1 VPADDCFGRND
12 DEGFLPSRPDPP
24 SNDPKELIEE
34 AEARA
39 RMPPFQYR
47 ELLSECEI
55 LQNKTSATA
64 EKTNQG
70 SKPEEKQA

>member
-1 VPADDCFGRND
+1 MMRDSFQADQTR
-12 DEGFLPSRPDPP
+12 RAMT
-24 SNDPKELIEE
+24 KELIEE

-47 ELLSECEI
+47 ELLSEREI
-55 LQNKTSATA
+55 LQNKISATA